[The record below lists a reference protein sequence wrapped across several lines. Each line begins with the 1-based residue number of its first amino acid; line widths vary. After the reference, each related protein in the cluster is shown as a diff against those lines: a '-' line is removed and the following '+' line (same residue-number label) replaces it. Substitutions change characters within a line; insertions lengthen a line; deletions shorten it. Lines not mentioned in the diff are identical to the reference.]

1 MSNWTDRNPVA
12 FPESMLADANR
23 LAAVI
28 DPDTGGALTFS
39 ADQTRSGYVYAEIPL
54 MSHFE
59 PIVRERD
66 PATWQ
71 AVIGALAD
79 EKGVERLDPEVVE
92 TLRAAMLFG
101 AEECAVLAL

>member
-1 MSNWTDRNPVA
+1 
-12 FPESMLADANR
+12 MLADANA
-23 LAAVI
+23 LAAII

-39 ADQTRSGYVYAEIPL
+39 AENTRGGYVYAEIPL

-66 PATWQ
+66 PDMWQ
-71 AVIGALAD
+71 AVIAGLAD
-79 EKGVERLDPEVVE
+79 AKGVERLAPETVE

-101 AEECAVLAL
+101 ADECAVLED